1 MKRLEKNW
9 LTEGLIDFEYK
20 KYIVLAY
27 LKYVREKFDVK
38 KLFPFMSDLVFHYR
52 NLLSLKENKSLLYE
66 NFPQEIS
73 RADFESLRLIYHRMV
88 EDDAL
93 MSELDHIVT
102 FCLPKFKEHLSEGKD
117 IYDYAEQN
125 IEIAPVG
132 LAPLRVNEG
141 YLFIR
146 EFRKKSVRIFEY
158 QIGLFRHA
166 EENYRGIHTQYIDSY
181 KADLSNTYESVK
193 VDLVKRMK
201 KYANPATYV
210 VESKTPLPFSETLL
224 PVAKRLLVKYI
235 SPGTA

>member
-1 MKRLEKNW
+1 MKNLEKNW

-20 KYIVLAY
+20 KYLALAY

-52 NLLSLKENKSLLYE
+52 NLVSLKENKSLLYE

-73 RADFESLRLIYHRMV
+73 RADFENLRLIYHHMI

-93 MSELDHIVT
+93 MSELDDIVS
-102 FCLPKFKEHLSEGKD
+102 FCLPKFKEHLAEGKD
-117 IYDYAEQN
+117 IYEYAEKN
-125 IEIAPVG
+125 IEISPVG
-132 LAPLRVNEG
+132 LAPLQVNEG
-141 YLFIR
+141 YLLIR

-158 QIGLFRHA
+158 QIGLFSHA
-166 EENYRGIHTQYIDSY
+166 EEKYRGIHTQYIDSR
-181 KADLSNTYESVK
+181 KTNLSTTYESVK
-193 VDLVKRMK
+193 VDLVKQIK

-210 VESKTPLPFSETLL
+210 VESKAPLPFSETLL

-235 SPGTA
+235 SPASA